1 MSADA
6 AEPFRAFRVHREDGA
21 VRGRVETLRVDDL
34 DGGDVVVGAAWSD
47 VNYKDALA
55 ATGAGRIMRR
65 FPMIGGI
72 DVAGRV
78 LASGDER
85 YRAGDPVVITGFG
98 LSEDHDGGYSEIVR
112 VPADWL
118 VPLPDGLTLRESM
131 ALGTAGFTAG
141 LAIDAMQHNFQT
153 PDKGPILVN
162 GATGG
167 VGGFAIDMLAGAGY
181 DVIAF
186 TGKREQEPYLREL
199 GATQVLVR
207 GEVELGTKPLEAA
220 RFGGAVDNVG
230 GAELAWLTRSVGV
243 GGNIACIGLAGGTA
257 LETTVMPF
265 ILRGVNL
272 LGINSIFVD
281 YERRIRVW
289 NRLAHDLK
297 PRHLARSVT
306 RTVDLDGLGAVFPD
320 YVAGTVTGRTLVR
333 LDAGEDDG

>member
-1 MSADA
+1 M
-6 AEPFRAFRVHREDGA
+6 EPFRAYRVHREEGV
-21 VRGRVETLRVDDL
+21 VRGRLETLGVDDL
-34 DGGDVVVGAAWSD
+34 DAGDVVIRACWSD

-55 ATGAGRIMRR
+55 ATGKGKIMRR
-65 FPMIGGI
+65 FPMTGGI

-78 LASGDER
+78 LRSADSR
-85 YRAGDPVVITGFG
+85 YREGDPVVITGFG

-118 VPLPDGLTLRESM
+118 VPLPEGLTLRESM

-181 DVIAF
+181 EVAAF
-186 TGKREQEPYLREL
+186 TGKREQQAYLREL
-199 GATQVLVR
+199 GASEVLLR
-207 GEVELGTKPLEAA
+207 GETELGTRPLEAA
-220 RFGGAVDNVG
+220 RFGGAVDNIG
-230 GAELAWLTRSVGV
+230 GDELAWLTRTVGV
-243 GGNIACIGLAGGTA
+243 GGNIACIGLAGGTE
-257 LETTVMPF
+257 LHTTVMPF

-281 YERRIRVW
+281 YERRVRVW

-297 PRHLARSVT
+297 PRHLARAVT
-306 RTVDLDGLGAVFPD
+306 RTVDLDGLDAVFPG
-320 YVAGTVTGRTLVR
+320 YIAGAVTGRTLVR
-333 LDAGEDDG
+333 LAREEDGA